1 MGMPSFDVDQEWQT
15 LKTALADVAVEVTP
29 LPQPC
34 TLGAIEAALRDGYHA
49 LHIVAHG
56 TFDPD
61 LRQALL
67 LLCNEEGNMDL
78 VSEQSFAE
86 MLARSMATAAD
97 EGHLRLVYLDS
108 CETAMRDSADAFRGF
123 GPALVRAGVPA
134 VIAMQDAVAVRTSR
148 KFTSTFY
155 DSLLDHGLV
164 DLACN
169 QARATI
175 LTERLPGAG
184 IPVLFMRLPGGQL
197 LGKRGQVLG
206 DQPES
211 FWNALLENIDAET
224 CVPFLGSGITA
235 QLLPT
240 TGDIAQTLAAKYNY
254 PFPTSRNLPRVSQF
268 VDTVDRGILR
278 QSMLQSLIEGFQ
290 RKLSMEAQPIR
301 RRTKLS
307 EIIAASDWL
316 ARSRQIFETEI
327 HQQLADLELPL
338 YLTTN
343 FDTFMLE
350 ALRAKG
356 KDAREEE
363 IHWRDPL
370 RREAGQPHLF
380 LKPEPTRE
388 APVVLRL
395 FGTADVPLSMVITE
409 DDHLEYLTLI
419 ARDFDY
425 LLPTNVRGRLC
436 ESTLLF
442 LGYRLQD
449 LDLKV
454 IMRGILTNL
463 DLNKWRKLHVAVQL
477 DEECVDELK
486 VQEVTRYFQKYFAES
501 RIDVY
506 WGSTHQFIS
515 ELHQRWQ
522 EYCYG

>member
-1 MGMPSFDVDQEWQT
+1 
-15 LKTALADVAVEVTP
+15 
-29 LPQPC
+29 
-34 TLGAIEAALRDGYHA
+34 LGAIEAALRDGYHA
-49 LHIVAHG
+49 LHIIAHG
-56 TFDPD
+56 FFEPD
-61 LRQALL
+61 LRQAVL
-67 LLCNEEGNMDL
+67 LLCNAEGNTDL
-78 VSEQSFAE
+78 VSEQKFAE
-86 MLARSMATAAD
+86 MLARSMATAADD

-134 VIAMQDAVAVRTSR
+134 VMAMQDAVAVRTSH

-155 DSLLDHGLV
+155 GSLLEHGLV

-175 LTERLPGAG
+175 LTENLPGAG

-211 FWNALLENIDAET
+211 FWNALLDNIAAEY
-224 CVPFLGSGITA
+224 CVPFLGPGVTA

-240 TGDIAQTLAAKYNY
+240 TGDIAQSLAAKYNY

-268 VDTVDRGILR
+268 VDTMDRQILR
-278 QSMLQSLIEGFQ
+278 RSMVQNLIEGFH
-290 RKLSMEAQPIR
+290 RKLGLDPPQISR
-301 RRTKLS
+301 RAKLS
-307 EIIAASDWL
+307 DFVAASGWID
-316 ARSRQIFETEI
+316 RSRQLFETEI

-338 YLTTN
+338 YVTTN

-356 KDAREEE
+356 KNGREEQ
-363 IHWRDPL
+363 INWREPL
-370 RREAGQPHLF
+370 RRQASRPQPYLQ
-380 LKPEPTRE
+380 PEPTPD
-388 APVVLRL
+388 APVVLHL
-395 FGTADVPLSMVITE
+395 FGTAEDLLSMVITE
-409 DDHLEYLTLI
+409 DDHLDYLTLI
-419 ARDFDY
+419 ARDHEY
-425 LLPTNVRGRLC
+425 LLPSNVSAMLS

-454 IMRGILTNL
+454 IMRGLLTNI
-463 DLNKWRKLHVAVQL
+463 DLTRWGKLHVAVQL
-477 DEECVDELK
+477 DEECIDELK

-506 WGSTHQFIS
+506 WGSTQQFVS

-522 EYCYG
+522 EYHHG